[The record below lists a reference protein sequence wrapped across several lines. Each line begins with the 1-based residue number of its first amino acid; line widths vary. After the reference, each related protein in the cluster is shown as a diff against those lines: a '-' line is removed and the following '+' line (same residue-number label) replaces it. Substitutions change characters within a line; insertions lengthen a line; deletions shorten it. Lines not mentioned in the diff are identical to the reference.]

1 MLLQIWNKMLTIAKK
16 LYYYWKLPLLLII
29 VVMILFNS
37 FVFWEREGGVAFK
50 NAQLTVIRS
59 REKAYCYVKQYYDK
73 EKHFPSDINELADVV
88 NIDAF
93 GKPDQIFMQLYSGN
107 KVYVT
112 YGDGKV
118 DVVKKQS
125 LLGGQTL

>member
-1 MLLQIWNKMLTIAKK
+1 MLLQIWNKMLTIIKK
-16 LYYYWKLPLLLII
+16 LYYYCKLPLLIII

-37 FVFWEREGGVAFK
+37 FVFWEREGGVADK
-50 NAQLTVIRS
+50 NAQLTVIQS
-59 REKAYCYVKQYYDK
+59 REKVYCYVKQYYDK
-73 EKHFPSDINELADVV
+73 EKHFPSDINELADIV

-93 GKPDQIFMQLYSGN
+93 GTPDKIFMKLYSGN

-118 DVVKKQS
+118 AVVKKK
-125 LLGGQTL
+125 LLSADER